1 MTAAKRAGYIVT
13 AIDAFADQHTVELAD
28 ITMVV
33 DYDQHGFNADALLRA
48 ISKLDV
54 SQYLGCVY
62 GSGFEAQ
69 PELLQKIA
77 GIMPLLGNTAE
88 TVRAVKTS
96 FDFFAALTQCHI
108 AHPDVYDALPDVS
121 HADGYLR
128 KFAGGCGGSHIT
140 VASSEDAELGINQY
154 YQQRVA
160 GRSVSLLFIADSQN
174 IAVVGFNEQWLS
186 PAAVTQFRYG
196 GAVSRI
202 NLAPAIQLQLIDA
215 AHKLTRTFGLLGLNS
230 LDAVVQDGIA
240 YVLEIN
246 PRLSATIDLYDDLY
260 DVDMNPADLPEKE
273 ETNLLDW
280 HVKLSLEKQKLGH
293 GPHMS
298 RAFKPCK
305 AKPCKAHA
313 IVYATADIAIAA
325 RFEWPSWVTDNPCP
339 DTQHET
345 IGIFAGQPVCSVLAY
360 AEFADEARQ
369 LAQARVKIMQQLL
382 QKI

>member
-1 MTAAKRAGYIVT
+1 MAAAKRAGYVVT

-33 DYDQHGFNADALLRA
+33 DYDYHGFNADALLSV
-48 ISKLDV
+48 IGKLDV

-77 GIMPLLGNTAE
+77 DIMPLLGNAAE

-96 FDFFAALTQCHI
+96 FDFFAALTQCNI
-108 AHPDVYDALPDVS
+108 VHPDVYDALPDADHV
-121 HADGYLR
+121 DGYLR

-140 VASSEDAELGINQY
+140 VASSEDAELGVNQY
-154 YQQRVA
+154 YQQRVV
-160 GRSVSLLFIADSQN
+160 GRSVSLLFIADSQK
-174 IAVVGFNEQWLS
+174 IEVVGFNEQWLS
-186 PAAVTQFRYG
+186 PTAAMPFRYG

-202 NLAPAIQLQLIDA
+202 NLALAIQLQLTDA

-230 LDAVVQDGIA
+230 LDAVVQDDIA

-246 PRLSATIDLYDDLY
+246 PRLSATVDLYAADI
-260 DVDMNPADLPEKE
+260 NQADLPEKE
-273 ETNLLDW
+273 EANLLDW
-280 HVKLSLEKQKLGH
+280 HVQLSFEKQKLGH
-293 GPHMS
+293 GPHIMP
-298 RAFKPCK
+298 RAF
-305 AKPCKAHA
+305 KPCKAHA

-325 RFEWPSWVTDNPCP
+325 KFEWPGWVMDNPCP

-345 IGIFAGQPVCSVLAY
+345 IGILAGQPVCSVLAY
-360 AEFADEARQ
+360 AESADEAKQ
-369 LAQARVKIMQQLL
+369 LAQTRVKIMQQLL

>member
-1 MTAAKRAGYIVT
+1 MAAAKRAGYIVT

-77 GIMPLLGNTAE
+77 DIMPLLGNAAE

-108 AHPDVYDALPDVS
+108 AHPDVYDALPDVN

-140 VASSEDAELGINQY
+140 VASSVDAELGINQY

-160 GRSVSLLFIADSQN
+160 GRSVSLLFIADSRQ
-174 IAVVGFNEQWLS
+174 IEVVGFNEQWLS
-186 PAAVTQFRYG
+186 PTAATPFRYG
-196 GAVSRI
+196 GAVGRI
-202 NLAPAIQLQLIDA
+202 NLALAIQLQLIDA

-230 LDAVVQDGIA
+230 LDAVVQDDIA

-246 PRLSATIDLYDDLY
+246 PRLSATIDLYAA
-260 DVDMNPADLPEKE
+260 DMNQADLPEKE

-280 HVKLSLEKQKLGH
+280 HVQLGLKKQKLGH
-293 GPHMS
+293 GPHIMP

-325 RFEWPSWVTDNPCP
+325 KFEWPGWVTDNPCP

-345 IGIFAGQPVCSVLAY
+345 IGILAGQPVCSVLAY
-360 AEFADEARQ
+360 AEFADEAKQ